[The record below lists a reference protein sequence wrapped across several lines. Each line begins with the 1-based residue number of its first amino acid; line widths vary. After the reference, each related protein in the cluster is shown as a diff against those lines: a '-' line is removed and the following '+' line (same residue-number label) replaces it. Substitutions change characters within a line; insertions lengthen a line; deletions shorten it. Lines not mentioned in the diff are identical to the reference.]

1 MDCKLVKAIHCKLEE
16 KIIMSFYHLRKNSKK
31 ICDSFSMK
39 IENQSNKI
47 KELPISSM
55 AILSKNLK
63 CINLIDQFSSCP
75 LSDHEN
81 QMNEFQTDERDET
94 EQNNNNEIVVE
105 SNSDRAD
112 DQMFASN
119 ESLTY
124 SRHTRRNSHIP
135 SLNSSSNNF
144 RQMMSKLEKNNP
156 YKNINTAGMIN
167 SSCGEK
173 YLVGHT
179 NNHLKF
185 WTLFKKKS
193 NNNNDIN
200 YSLLHEWR

>member
-1 MDCKLVKAIHCKLEE
+1 MDCKLVKAVHCKLEE

-31 ICDSFSMK
+31 VADSFSMK
-39 IENQSNKI
+39 IENQPHKNRQ
-47 KELPISSM
+47 LPISSL

-63 CINLIDQFSSCP
+63 SVDFVDQFGSCS
-75 LSDHEN
+75 LSDHEEVHEAQVDEQDGQEQGEN
-81 QMNEFQTDERDET
+81 QGMDGADPGRRDE
-94 EQNNNNEIVVE
+94 QE
-105 SNSDRAD
+105 S
-112 DQMFASN
+112 FSN
-119 ESLTY
+119 DSLAY
-124 SRHTRRNSHIP
+124 SRENRRSSFVG
-135 SLNSSSNNF
+135 SLNNSSNNF
-144 RQMMSKLEKNNP
+144 RQMITKLEKNNP
-156 YKNINTAGMIN
+156 YKNINTAGMIH

-193 NNNNDIN
+193 VNKTDIN